1 MILRDEVTLSPSH
14 HVQSYNIRLK
24 LQTECIKKRD
34 YFVFF
39 LFKSVDWGCFGGFLH
54 YLLFVFVINFLSL
67 VDDAAVLSS

>member
-24 LQTECIKKRD
+24 LQTECIKKCD

-39 LFKSVDWGCFGGFLH
+39 LFESVDRCSFGGFLH
-54 YLLFVFVINFLSL
+54 YLLFIDFPKRQYEIV
-67 VDDAAVLSS
+67 